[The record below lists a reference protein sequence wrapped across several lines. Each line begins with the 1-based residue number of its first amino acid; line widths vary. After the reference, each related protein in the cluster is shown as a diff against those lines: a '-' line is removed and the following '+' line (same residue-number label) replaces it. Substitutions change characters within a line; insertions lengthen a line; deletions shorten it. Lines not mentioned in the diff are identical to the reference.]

1 MAKRVQQPTVT
12 LADCMAQGCY
22 TVVARDSAGREV
34 VIGELAPR
42 TFSTGSWGF
51 GLNGKPSLIVNGKPL
66 TLTMSMNATVPGS
79 KDWAEQNP
87 GASSPA
93 STPAVIVP
101 NGPAALYD
109 KTTKQGT
116 LFPSSD
122 MARSIKA
129 VCPNGFYSRCE
140 VITES
145 SPEWGVAKQTCSIEV
160 AKGVAML

>member
-1 MAKRVQQPTVT
+1 MAVTTTVAECSFAELADLGSVT
-12 LADCMAQGCY
+12 L
-22 TVVARDSAGREV
+22 VAKLGNGKEV
-34 VIGELAPR
+34 LLGSMDPR
-42 TFSTGSWGF
+42 YFSTGSYGM
-51 GLNGKPSLIVNGKPL
+51 GLNGKVSIPIAGKNCRMQASVNF
-66 TLTMSMNATVPGS
+66 TVIGS
-79 KDWAEQNP
+79 K
-87 GASSPA
+87 GAAKTGVTFTAA

-145 SPEWGVAKQTCSIEV
+145 SPEWTVAKQTCSIEV